1 MLQALLTFMRSPAIS
16 DQHICSVVSMCFV
29 SYRSRPKASSCSG
42 SGTSKE
48 AFSDKEA
55 AGQGRRQRRCR
66 QPQAPPRGR
75 QNLVD
80 LERKELQILSG
91 QRDEAR
97 KSVIFTVW
105 GCWWPRKFMPL

>member
-1 MLQALLTFMRSPAIS
+1 MLQALLTCMRSPAIS

-55 AGQGRRQRRCR
+55 AGRGRRQRRCR

-75 QNLVD
+75 QKRSLD
-80 LERKELQILSG
+80 LFGQLLQPTANILN
-91 QRDEAR
+91 EY
-97 KSVIFTVW
+97 KT
-105 GCWWPRKFMPL
+105 ML

>member
-1 MLQALLTFMRSPAIS
+1 
-16 DQHICSVVSMCFV
+16 MCFV

-75 QNLVD
+75 QKDNTIEPTVTGAMLLGSTKTFKNVKCGYVIKSSM
-80 LERKELQILSG
+80 KEEEINTSRG
-91 QRDEAR
+91 NKDD
-97 KSVIFTVW
+97 SVSH
-105 GCWWPRKFMPL
+105 